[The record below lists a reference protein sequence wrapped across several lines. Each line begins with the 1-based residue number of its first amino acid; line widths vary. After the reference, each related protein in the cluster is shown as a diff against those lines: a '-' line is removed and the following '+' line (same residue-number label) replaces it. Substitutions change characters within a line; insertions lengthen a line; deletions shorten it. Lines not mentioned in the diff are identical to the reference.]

1 MARKL
6 FDKYALPAVLQAR
19 IERATAAVHALDR
32 ASFLQPTLAGVL
44 EQIVADNA
52 LDVATISKPH
62 SGKAGVSGFMDVA
75 INYRGDGST
84 FDIYPSRSSISPW
97 MCEVHDGQITVS
109 VREGDG
115 ATQQR
120 VDEFVR
126 DTTSNLNLLRS
137 EAAEGRIKLGEAVR
151 AEGEKRRLKIIEE
164 DKRDKGMSFPIQR

>member
-84 FDIYPSRSSISPW
+84 FDIYPSRSSKCTTARSL
-97 MCEVHDGQITVS
+97 S
-109 VREGDG
+109 VFAKVMVQHNNG
-115 ATQQR
+115 
-120 VDEFVR
+120 
-126 DTTSNLNLLRS
+126 S
-137 EAAEGRIKLGEAVR
+137 
-151 AEGEKRRLKIIEE
+151 
-164 DKRDKGMSFPIQR
+164 MSS